1 MPPKAIERPK
11 RTIYLKKSLTS
22 LSDISSTNTSTESS
36 LLDTPELRI
45 NKIEEHILDQENSE
59 YEFQRKPNRIVASP
73 AHDTNQTITKDKED
87 ARNNTPGWFHGKANE
102 NVQNFLREVDRY
114 IMLNKL
120 KTEQGK
126 ITVFSTLLLSGSISD
141 TWWNKLDNTTAGQ
154 AAYDNQLKQWLATN
168 GQTRRVTENTQ
179 FPLRPGNA
187 MICSGECFKC
197 SAHGHIRICA
207 VGPGKRIRVVS
218 VEGHQTTRIDKVP
231 QLLEPPVL
239 VCEEATYED
248 YHQGPVETI
257 IDREP
262 CSVSALDD
270 QCNVSD
276 LYSTAEEKDNKQ
288 WYLPFLQY
296 TSFLGPQG
304 KVVRV
309 KALFNEG
316 AMMSIMCS
324 SVFNN
329 VKHRLWNWTP
339 STKRLC
345 MVNGAI
351 VQLEAMWKGEVVIG
365 GSGGGW
371 KFLFG
376 KPLLQAFKAVH
387 NYEVDEVQV
396 TGTRTLYNQMQVIK
410 ASITEVEND
419 EETQSNEPDNL
430 LKEVPTDFLAN
441 DKAIFMRLT
450 NPHNPLLQYGQDLTL
465 EELEQ
470 VKALVTEYADIF
482 TCSLGEVLL
491 VPGAVH
497 LLNIPDGTTFNLR
510 VHQWP
515 LTPPQT
521 QFLHGKIDKMLEVD
535 IIEYTPP
542 KAVKCCANM
551 ILAKKVYEQ
560 EGMILEELQYTV
572 NEQCSQNGQP
582 PAFML
587 PECEVPEEP
596 ARESSTLKPQ
606 KWRICQNF
614 NEVN

>member
-197 SAHGHIRICA
+197 SAHGHMSVDCRVPEASQLPFQEKIWRSLAARALGNFNRMNATQIN
-207 VGPGKRIRVVS
+207 VVFEEEYVQWDQGKGS
-218 VEGHQTTRIDKVP
+218 G
-231 QLLEPPVL
+231 
-239 VCEEATYED
+239 
-248 YHQGPVETI
+248 
-257 IDREP
+257 
-262 CSVSALDD
+262 
-270 QCNVSD
+270 SD